1 MTALMQEMNAKALRL
16 GIPLSVQ
23 LDLTYRCNERCV
35 HCYLDHDDHG
45 EMTTQE
51 IKGLLDQLA
60 GAGVFFLNMSGGEI
74 LLRKDFFDILEY
86 ARALLFCVKL
96 KTNAILIRERQA
108 ARIKS
113 LGVDSIQISI
123 YSHRPEIHDAITK
136 VPGSLKRSVEAI
148 RFLSAQGLKVIIA
161 NVLMLQ
167 NILDYPGV
175 KALAADLGVEF
186 TIDPTITPR
195 MDGDRSILSL
205 NINQA
210 SLRQVFRDEALV
222 GNVEE
227 ICAPPKQADEDD
239 LDSLP
244 CSAGH
249 TACYVS
255 PYGDVYPCVQFPLPS
270 GNVRRAPFLDIW
282 RHSDQLNEVRSIRTR
297 DLSSCSACVH
307 VAGCTRCPG
316 LAYMEGNMRGPS
328 SQDCEKSFARTGIP
342 SHNLVSRKSR
352 GEGLVHIQSAKELM
366 TLPTISPTPAQREL
380 ESSRG
385 LFGL

>member
-1 MTALMQEMNAKALRL
+1 MSALLQEMNAKALRL

-45 EMTTQE
+45 EMTTAE
-51 IKGLLDQLA
+51 IRSLLDQLA
-60 GAGVFFLNMSGGEI
+60 EAGVFFLTMSGGEI

-108 ARIKS
+108 DRIRS

-136 VPGSLKRSVEAI
+136 VPGSLRRSLDAI
-148 RFLSAQGLKVIIA
+148 RSLRAQGLKVIIA

-167 NILDYPGV
+167 NIHDYPGV
-175 KALAADLGVEF
+175 KALAADLGVAF

-227 ICAPPKQADEDD
+227 FCAPPNQADEDD
-239 LDSLP
+239 LDVLP

-249 TACYVS
+249 SACYVS

-270 GNVRRAPFLDIW
+270 GNVRRTPFLDIW

-297 DLSSCSACVH
+297 DLPSCSRCVH
-307 VAGCTRCPG
+307 VVGCTRCPG
-316 LAYMEGNMRGPS
+316 LAFMEGNMRGPS
-328 SQDCEKSFARTGIP
+328 SQDCEKSFAKTGIP
-342 SHNLVSRKSR
+342 SNNLLSRKPR
-352 GEGLVHIQSAKELM
+352 WQGLVHIQRAKELV
-366 TLPTISPTPAQREL
+366 TLPAISPTPAP
-380 ESSRG
+380 
-385 LFGL
+385 

>member
-1 MTALMQEMNAKALRL
+1 MQEMNAKALRL

-45 EMTTQE
+45 EMTTPE
-51 IKGLLDQLA
+51 IRSLLDQLA
-60 GAGVFFLNMSGGEI
+60 EAGVFFLTMSGGEI

-108 ARIKS
+108 DRIRS

-136 VPGSLKRSVEAI
+136 VPGSLRRSVDAI
-148 RFLSAQGLKVIIA
+148 RFLRAQGLKVIIA

-167 NILDYPGV
+167 NIQDYPGV

-210 SLRQVFRDEALV
+210 SLREVFRDEDLV

-227 ICAPPKQADEDD
+227 FCAPPKQADNDD

-270 GNVRRAPFLDIW
+270 GNVRRTPFLDIW

-297 DLSSCSACVH
+297 DLPSCSRCVH
-307 VAGCTRCPG
+307 VVGCTRCPG

-328 SQDCEKSFARTGIP
+328 SQDCEKSFAKTGIP
-342 SHNLVSRKSR
+342 SRNLLSRKPR
-352 GEGLVHIQSAKELM
+352 WETLVHIQSAKELM
-366 TLPTISPTPAQREL
+366 TLPAISPTPAQ
-380 ESSRG
+380 
-385 LFGL
+385 